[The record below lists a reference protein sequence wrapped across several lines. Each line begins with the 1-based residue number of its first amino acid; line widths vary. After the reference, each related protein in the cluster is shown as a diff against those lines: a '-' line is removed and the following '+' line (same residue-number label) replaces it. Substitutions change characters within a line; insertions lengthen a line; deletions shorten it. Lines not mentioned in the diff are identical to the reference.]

1 MQIVTLDFETFYDK
15 QYSLS
20 KLTTEEYIRDHRFE
34 AIGVA
39 TKVNEETTT
48 WCSGTHSEIQNY
60 LDEIDWSNSVL
71 VAHNSMFDAAILSWH
86 FNIKPKI
93 VADTLSMSRAVDGV
107 NVKHSLAAV
116 SARHG
121 VGRKGTEV
129 INALGKQ
136 RKDFTAEEL
145 EQYGKYCI
153 NDVDL
158 CFRLF
163 CRFGKHFTLEELEII
178 SLTIKMFS
186 EPVLELDVPLLE
198 QHLGDIKTKKE
209 TLMAT
214 ANINSE
220 TLQSN
225 PKFAE
230 YLKLLGVTPPLKI
243 SPRTGKETFA
253 FAKSDMGMQELRE
266 HPNIAVQALVAA
278 RIGVKSTIE
287 ETRTERL
294 LGIAKRAGVLPVPL
308 RYYAAHTG
316 RWGGSDKLNMQ
327 NLPTRKGN
335 TIKKAIVAPPG
346 HLIIDADSSQIE
358 ARVLAWLAGQGDL
371 VQAFAKEEDVYS
383 IMASIIYNKQLS
395 DITKSERFVGKSV
408 ILGSGYGMGAKKFQ
422 AQLHGFDV
430 GIELGEAQRIINTY
444 RSSYALIPAL
454 WNDGQICLNA
464 MFDNKT
470 ATFGTQ
476 PSAIYLDAS
485 EVDGEVGFKLPNKL
499 MLMYPKLERDKEY
512 QYTYLS
518 KNNTRTKIYGG
529 KVIENVCQA
538 IARCIISWQ
547 MAKVSKKY
555 KVALTVHDSIV
566 CVVKEAE
573 EEEARSYMETTMKT
587 SPEWAPGLPLN
598 CDIGIGQSYG
608 EC

>member
-20 KLTTEEYIRDHRFE
+20 KLTTEEYIRDYRFE

-39 TKVNEETTT
+39 TKINAKEST
-48 WCSGTHSEIQNY
+48 WCSGEHSDIQNY
-60 LDEIDWSNSVL
+60 LDKIDWDNSIM
-71 VAHNSMFDAAILSWH
+71 VAHNAMFDAAILSWQ
-86 FNIKPKI
+86 FNIKPKRI
-93 VADTLSMSRAVDGV
+93 ADTLSMSRAIDGV
-107 NVKHSLAAV
+107 NVKHSLAAAA
-116 SARHG
+116 ARYKL
-121 VGRKGTEV
+121 GRKGTEV
-129 INALGKQ
+129 VAALGKQ
-136 RKDFTAEEL
+136 RKDFDTEEL

-153 NDVDL
+153 NDVEL

-163 CRFGKHFTLEELEII
+163 RLYGKHFSHEELEIV

-198 QHLGDIKTKKE
+198 QHLRAIQDMKAE
-209 TLMAT
+209 LMAA
-214 ANINSE
+214 ANADSE

-230 YLKLLGVTPPLKI
+230 YLKTLGVIPPTKI

-253 FAKSDMGMQELRE
+253 FAKSDEGMQELRE
-266 HPNIAVQALVAA
+266 HPNLAVQTLVSA

-294 LGIAKRAGVLPVPL
+294 LGIAKRTGILPVPL

-335 TIKKAIVAPPG
+335 TIKKAITAPEKY
-346 HLIIDADSSQIE
+346 LIIDADSAQIE
-358 ARVLAWLAGQGDL
+358 ARVLAWLAGQDDL
-371 VQAFAKEEDVYS
+371 VEAFAAEQDVYK
-383 IMASIIYNKQLS
+383 IMAATIYDKPTS
-395 DITKSERFVGKSV
+395 EISKSERFVGKSV
-408 ILGSGYGMGAKKFQ
+408 VLGSGYGMGAKKFK
-422 AQLHGFDV
+422 AQLWGFDV
-430 GIELGEAQRIINTY
+430 EIKFEEAKRIINTY
-444 RSSYALIPAL
+444 RSNYSQIPAL
-454 WNDGQICLNA
+454 WSDGQICLNA
-464 MFDNKT
+464 MLDNQT
-470 ATFGTQ
+470 ETLGVQ
-476 PSAIYLDAS
+476 PQVVYLDESAINGD
-485 EVDGEVGFKLPNKL
+485 VGFVLPNKM
-499 MLMYPKLERDKEY
+499 MLSYPELERTKDY
-512 QYTYLS
+512 QYSYLS
-518 KNNTRTKIYGG
+518 KNNIRTKIYGG

-547 MAKVSKKY
+547 MLKISKRY

-566 CVVKEAE
+566 CVVEEAE
-573 EEEARSYMETTMKT
+573 QEKAQSYIETIMKT
-587 SPEWAPGLPLN
+587 SPEWATGLPLN